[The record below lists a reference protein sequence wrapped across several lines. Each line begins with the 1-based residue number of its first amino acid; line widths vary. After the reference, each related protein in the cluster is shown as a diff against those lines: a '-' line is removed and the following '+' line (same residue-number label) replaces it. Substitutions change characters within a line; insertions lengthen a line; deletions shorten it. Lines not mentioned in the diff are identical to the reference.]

1 MEPIEPTLLRTTGV
15 ALFAALLTALTVGHA
30 LLNKRRPESAFGWIA
45 VCLMVPIAGPIFYF
59 LFGINRVRNKARVLR
74 AGHPSQA
81 PPDEPVVDVPEA
93 FRPLSKLGYHAAGA
107 QLVAGNRIDTLHNG
121 EQAYPVMLEAIAAAR
136 HRISLSSYIFDSN
149 HSGRQFVDAL
159 RAAAERGVD
168 VRVLL
173 DGFGEVYSL
182 PRTRRL
188 FRGSKV
194 RAARFLPPRL
204 IPPSFHINMRNHRK
218 ILVVDGETAFTGG
231 MNIGDRY
238 LADNTANPNRVID
251 VHFRLCGPI
260 ATHIETVF
268 FDDWHF
274 VTGESVASPS
284 PVTRAVGN
292 AICRTVADG
301 PDENIDRLTTLLV
314 GALGIARQRI
324 AIMTPYFLP
333 PRELIGALQAAAL
346 RDVDVS
352 VILPEKN
359 NLFYVH
365 RATRHMLWELLQR
378 GVNVYYQPPPFVHSK
393 LLLIDDHYAQIGSAN
408 LDPRSLRLNFELT
421 IEIYDEVTVSQL
433 GEHFVTVRAKSAPVT
448 LDQVEQR
455 RLRTRLTD
463 GVAWLFTPYL

>member
-1 MEPIEPTLLRTTGV
+1 MEPFEPTLLRTTGV

-30 LLNKRRPESAFGWIA
+30 LLHKRRPESAFGWIA
-45 VCLMVPIAGPIFYF
+45 VCLLVPIAGPVLYF
-59 LFGINRVRNKARVLR
+59 LFGINRVRNKARELR
-74 AGHPSQA
+74 AGNPVQP
-81 PPDEPVVDVPEA
+81 PPDGPVVDVPEELQ
-93 FRPLSKLGYHAAGA
+93 PLAKLGYHAAGT
-107 QLVAGNRIDTLHNG
+107 QLVAGNSIDTLHTG
-121 EQAYPVMLEAIAAAR
+121 EQAYPAMLEAIAAAR
-136 HRISLSSYIFDSN
+136 HRISMSSYIFDSN
-149 HSGRQFVDAL
+149 RSGRQFVDAL

-182 PRTRRL
+182 PRTRWL

-194 RAARFLPPRL
+194 RLARFLPPRL
-204 IPPSFHINMRNHRK
+204 IPPSFHVNMRNHRK

-238 LADNTANPNRVID
+238 LADNTANPHRVVD

-268 FDDWHF
+268 LDDWQF
-274 VTGESVASPS
+274 VTGESAAP
-284 PVTRAVGN
+284 PKAATHAVGN

-301 PDENIDRLTTLLV
+301 PDENLDRLTTLLV

-352 VILPEKN
+352 VILPARN

-378 GVNVYYQPPPFVHSK
+378 GVNICYQPAPFVHSK
-393 LLLIDDHYAQIGSAN
+393 LLLIDGHYAQIGSAN

-421 IEIYDEVTVSQL
+421 IEIYDEETVGEL
-433 GEHFVTVRAKSAPVT
+433 GEHFAAVRAKSTPVT
-448 LDQVEQR
+448 LDYVEKR
-455 RLRTRLTD
+455 RLRTRLAD